1 MSNYK
6 EAHVAGTEWTRC
18 GIVQIVN
25 PYQRNPAIQFVE
37 ERVLHMG
44 DGRDPVFT
52 PDGTISV
59 SFDPAKTIPLLNPE
73 TGAPTGASVTYG
85 EAYAI
90 LFSAYIAAALERDT
104 AEAAAALGG
113 GE

>member
-6 EAHVAGTEWTRC
+6 ETSVAGTEWVRC
-18 GIVQIVN
+18 GVVQIVN

-52 PDGTISV
+52 PDGAISV

-73 TGAPTGASVTYG
+73 TGAPTGRTATFG

-90 LFSAYIAAALERDT
+90 LYSAYMQAAAERDASVH
-104 AEAAAALGG
+104 AEST
-113 GE
+113 EP

>member
-1 MSNYK
+1 MSNYR
-6 EAHVAGTEWTRC
+6 ESAVSGIEWIRC
-18 GIVQIVN
+18 GAVQITN
-25 PYQRNPAIQFVE
+25 PYQIVPAVTFVE
-37 ERVLHMG
+37 ERVLSIVG
-44 DGRDPVFT
+44 NDPIFSSAGSITV
-52 PDGTISV
+52 P
-59 SFDPAKTIPLLNPE
+59 FDAAKVIPLINPE

-90 LFSAYIAAALERDT
+90 LFSAYIAAALERDA